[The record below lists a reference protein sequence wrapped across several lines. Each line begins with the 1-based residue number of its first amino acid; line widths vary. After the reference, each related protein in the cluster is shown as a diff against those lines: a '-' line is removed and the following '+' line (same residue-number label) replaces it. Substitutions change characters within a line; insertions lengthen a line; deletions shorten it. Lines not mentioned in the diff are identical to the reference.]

1 MTEFALG
8 IDIGGTFT
16 DVVALDLRSGRYET
30 AKVLTTPENPQIG
43 ATNGVDKILKKI
55 GDPKQIKR
63 LIHATTLFSNALI
76 ERKGAKTGLITT
88 MGFKDTLQLG
98 RERKYDIYDLFLTYP
113 SPLVPKDLRYE
124 VKERIGSNGEIL
136 TPLDEKGL
144 LKSAEELQSKGV
156 TSIAIS
162 FLNSN
167 SKPKHEKL
175 ASQIIAKNFPNLAI
189 TLSSDIS
196 QESGEFE
203 RTSTA
208 TINAYIKPLAAEYIQ
223 ELGLALK
230 NKDIQAPLMLML
242 SNGGLTNAS
251 EAKHRPV
258 ELLES
263 GPAAGA
269 LSAALMGKLQNEERL
284 IAFDMGGTTA
294 KIAIID
300 NGRPEVSY
308 SFEAARERRFAP
320 GSGLPVRITTVE
332 LVEIGAGGG
341 SIATKDPLNL
351 LKVGPQSAGSVPGP
365 ICYGQGGVHPTVT
378 DADLQLGYLS
388 VEGFSESS
396 LDVDPVKTSEFL
408 ASFGTEFELDGN
420 EIALGIHDVV

>member
-16 DVVALDLRSGRYET
+16 DVVALDLKSGRYET

-43 ATNGVDKILKKI
+43 ATDGVDKILKKI

-113 SPLVPKDLRYE
+113 SPLVPKDLRFE
-124 VKERIGSNGEIL
+124 VKERISSNGEIL

-144 LKSAEELQSKGV
+144 LEAAEKLQSKGV
-156 TSIAIS
+156 PSIAIS

-167 SKPKHEKL
+167 SKSEHEKL
-175 ASQIIAKNFPNLAI
+175 ASQILAKKFPNLAI

-242 SNGGLTNAS
+242 S
-251 EAKHRPV
+251 
-258 ELLES
+258 
-263 GPAAGA
+263 
-269 LSAALMGKLQNEERL
+269 
-284 IAFDMGGTTA
+284 
-294 KIAIID
+294 
-300 NGRPEVSY
+300 
-308 SFEAARERRFAP
+308 
-320 GSGLPVRITTVE
+320 
-332 LVEIGAGGG
+332 
-341 SIATKDPLNL
+341 
-351 LKVGPQSAGSVPGP
+351 
-365 ICYGQGGVHPTVT
+365 
-378 DADLQLGYLS
+378 
-388 VEGFSESS
+388 
-396 LDVDPVKTSEFL
+396 
-408 ASFGTEFELDGN
+408 
-420 EIALGIHDVV
+420 

>member
-16 DVVALDLRSGRYET
+16 DVVALDLKSGRYET

-124 VKERIGSNGEIL
+124 VTERIGSNGEIL

-167 SKPKHEKL
+167 SKSKHEKL
-175 ASQIIAKNFPNLAI
+175 ASQIIAKNFPNL
-189 TLSSDIS
+189 S
-196 QESGEFE
+196 
-203 RTSTA
+203 
-208 TINAYIKPLAAEYIQ
+208 
-223 ELGLALK
+223 
-230 NKDIQAPLMLML
+230 
-242 SNGGLTNAS
+242 
-251 EAKHRPV
+251 
-258 ELLES
+258 
-263 GPAAGA
+263 
-269 LSAALMGKLQNEERL
+269 L
-284 IAFDMGGTTA
+284 IH
-294 KIAIID
+294 I
-300 NGRPEVSY
+300 
-308 SFEAARERRFAP
+308 
-320 GSGLPVRITTVE
+320 
-332 LVEIGAGGG
+332 
-341 SIATKDPLNL
+341 
-351 LKVGPQSAGSVPGP
+351 
-365 ICYGQGGVHPTVT
+365 
-378 DADLQLGYLS
+378 
-388 VEGFSESS
+388 
-396 LDVDPVKTSEFL
+396 
-408 ASFGTEFELDGN
+408 
-420 EIALGIHDVV
+420 